1 MKCKHCGGEIEYV
14 HKRTGYRTCLESPAV
29 AEPAEEPIPVEKS
42 QTEKDLVTI
51 MGTLGHGPVKEAMAR
66 LILKLWDRQ
75 SRTEDNLDQMYK
87 NQEALSNR
95 A

>member
-1 MKCKHCGGEIEYV
+1 MGVISRTEESAMRSTGIFSFQERV
-14 HKRTGYRTCLESPAV
+14 HAT
-29 AEPAEEPIPVEKS
+29 
-42 QTEKDLVTI
+42 
-51 MGTLGHGPVKEAMAR
+51 MAR